1 MYHKPILTVNNQ
13 FVIKSISLW
22 NRKMFK
28 INDLSKYPEP
38 NDFID
43 YGDESENAAF
53 INGRIVNNGYIEF
66 FVGDDVTNVT
76 MALLPSQAKHLADKI
91 YEILKEFS
99 DN

>member
-1 MYHKPILTVNNQ
+1 MY
-13 FVIKSISLW
+13 
-22 NRKMFK
+22 K

-43 YGDESENAAF
+43 YDDGDDAEF

-66 FVGDDVTNVT
+66 FVDDVSNVT
-76 MALLPSQAKHLADKI
+76 MALLPNQAKHLADKI
-91 YEILKEFS
+91 YEVLKEFS